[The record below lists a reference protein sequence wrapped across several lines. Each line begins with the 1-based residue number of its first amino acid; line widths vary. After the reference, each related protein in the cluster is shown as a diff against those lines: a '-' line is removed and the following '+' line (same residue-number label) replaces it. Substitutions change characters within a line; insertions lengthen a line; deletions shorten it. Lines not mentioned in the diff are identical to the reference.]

1 MNRYGEI
8 YVDNISSL
16 KLVKTKMVKSVLA
29 GRGQLK
35 TMPDYKCAHAGIV
48 FKEVKTRVF
57 LSIHTPKSQQRCAN
71 HQLKPASAIKYILKA
86 SSIHLFGAF
95 LFLYLALHALPNAT

>member
-48 FKEVKTRVF
+48 FKEVNESVLTT
-57 LSIHTPKSQQRCAN
+57 HTPKSQQRCAN
-71 HQLKPASAIKYILKA
+71 HQLKPASAIK
-86 SSIHLFGAF
+86 
-95 LFLYLALHALPNAT
+95 